1 MDGGEHDMSILI
13 KGMGIPKEG
22 SWVTLRVFPDGQCFL
37 YSWCG
42 NDFDFM
48 EHLTAVP
55 VPPHGDLI
63 DRDAARGSIKPW
75 SPEDERNGCTFDT
88 VKKLMHTMLD
98 RAPAIIPASE
108 EGE

>member
-1 MDGGEHDMSILI
+1 MDLVCPIAHERFSVADVNILEYRL
-13 KGMGIPKEG
+13 KNCP
-22 SWVTLRVFPDGQCFL
+22 L
-37 YSWCG
+37 
-42 NDFDFM
+42 
-48 EHLTAVP
+48 VP

-98 RAPAIIPASE
+98 RAPTIIPAE